1 MVSLVQ
7 REGRCSEAGEAG
19 ANAVRGGGG
28 AQQEK
33 QAKFLDQQV
42 MSVF

>member
-7 REGRCSEAGEAG
+7 REGGAG

-28 AQQEK
+28 AQQEN